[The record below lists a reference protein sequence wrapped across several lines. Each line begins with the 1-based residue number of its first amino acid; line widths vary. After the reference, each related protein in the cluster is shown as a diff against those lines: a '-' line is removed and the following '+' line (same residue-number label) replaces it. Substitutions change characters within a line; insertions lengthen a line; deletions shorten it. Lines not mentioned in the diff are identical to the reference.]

1 MGRKKKDYTAAID
14 SLNPDVDS
22 DSEDMSLEEMG
33 FGEDEAVDASKKDEP
48 VDVDAPTSEAPS
60 DVTDTAKTPEAA
72 SEVSQDATPDDP
84 LDGEKATDGASEEAA
99 KKPEAASSAEQSPS
113 TDAATPADDATAS
126 TPSSDE
132 TVSMGDASY
141 PAVQDMSDT
150 SIKDADGKLVEGTET
165 PLPPDAEPE
174 TVPEK
179 AEDAAEDAEPAVGS
193 PEGLEAAE
201 KAAEEAPAPVDPS
214 TLPGMAPCATVGAIE
229 AVSGQP
235 APMTAIEG
243 LGKDDTVPALGDV
256 HEAAKPI
263 EDALDGEVLGQL
275 KDAGDKVS
283 DAMLQLKA
291 LEQDLDSLPEGAR
304 AIAVKVMSM
313 GLHFVSALES
323 VFKRQ

>member
-1 MGRKKKDYTAAID
+1 MGRKKKTDYAAAVD

-33 FGEDEAVDASKKDEP
+33 FGEDEAVDVSKKD
-48 VDVDAPTSEAPS
+48 DADAPAIEEAS
-60 DVTDTAKTPEAA
+60 ADVTDT
-72 SEVSQDATPDDP
+72 DATPEVASEDSQGETPADP
-84 LDGEKATDGASEEAA
+84 LAQSGENNGGGASDDAA
-99 KKPEAASSAEQSPS
+99 KKPESAFSAEPPQPDTEPKSAP
-113 TDAATPADDATAS
+113 DATDS
-126 TPSSDE
+126 TPSDE

-141 PAVQDMSDT
+141 PASQDTTDL
-150 SIKDADGKLVEGTET
+150 SIKDADGKQVEDTGT
-165 PLPPDAEPE
+165 PLPPDAEPNS
-174 TVPEK
+174 VPEL

-201 KAAEEAPAPVDPS
+201 KAAADAPKPVDPA

-229 AVSGQP
+229 AVSGQA

-243 LGKDDTVPALGDV
+243 LGKDDTVPALGEV

-263 EDALDGEVLGQL
+263 EDALDGEVITQL